1 MVEGKKQSIPLYVPI
16 SVLEDTTVSV
26 LEAIVE
32 YLKEAKGLRYRE
44 IAKLLNRDERNIWT
58 VYKRAKVKR
67 NNALRIRP
75 SKTRSQ
81 DSSRTI

>member
-1 MVEGKKQSIPLYVPI
+1 MDNEKKPDLPSNVPI
-16 SVLEDTTVSV
+16 SVLQDTSVSV

-44 IAKLLNRDERNIWT
+44 IGKLLNRDERNIWT

-67 NNALRIRP
+67 NNA
-75 SKTRSQ
+75 KKY
-81 DSSRTI
+81 